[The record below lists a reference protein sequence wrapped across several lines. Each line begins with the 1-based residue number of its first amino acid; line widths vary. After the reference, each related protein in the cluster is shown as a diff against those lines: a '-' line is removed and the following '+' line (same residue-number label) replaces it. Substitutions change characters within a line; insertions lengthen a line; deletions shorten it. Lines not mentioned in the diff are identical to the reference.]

1 MMKMDVSTEA
11 PGMTDVPLESGVG
24 SGTGVG
30 SGASSTTTVVVNSG
44 GGAQQPPA
52 QFGANNVSLEGGIDG
67 VVSNPFA
74 AKDVISVDVDPT
86 LRKDLCLETNFCGI
100 GMCIPLGTQSL
111 FLKLPDCLGCGCM
124 RTECCGSCA
133 CTVKFLQKPTCCQ
146 GVFGFTILDC
156 SKLCKCGE
164 NDDVCCTCCSCEEQC
179 TYCCLLQVALKMEY
193 GIFKTLF
200 KNWAWAFCCD
210 GRCAIPC
217 SSFSP
222 CQAVCCG
229 FGYRPWVKAATGES
243 ACGFRCRN
251 DLNAG
256 DAPAAGGSTT
266 VVVVNN
272 AG

>member
-1 MMKMDVSTEA
+1 
-11 PGMTDVPLESGVG
+11 
-24 SGTGVG
+24 
-30 SGASSTTTVVVNSG
+30 
-44 GGAQQPPA
+44 
-52 QFGANNVSLEGGIDG
+52 
-67 VVSNPFA
+67 
-74 AKDVISVDVDPT
+74 
-86 LRKDLCLETNFCGI
+86 
-100 GMCIPLGTQSL
+100 
-111 FLKLPDCLGCGCM
+111 
-124 RTECCGSCA
+124 
-133 CTVKFLQKPTCCQ
+133 
-146 GVFGFTILDC
+146 
-156 SKLCKCGE
+156 
-164 NDDVCCTCCSCEEQC
+164 
-179 TYCCLLQVALKMEY
+179 VALKMEY